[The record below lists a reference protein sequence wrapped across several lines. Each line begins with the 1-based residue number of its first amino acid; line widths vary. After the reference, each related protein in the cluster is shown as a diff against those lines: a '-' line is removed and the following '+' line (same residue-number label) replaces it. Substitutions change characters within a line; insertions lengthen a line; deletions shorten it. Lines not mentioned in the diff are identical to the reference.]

1 MPPRVDEPPN
11 DAAPCNSKEQVP
23 WERVRVGSRRLMT
36 DDTQH
41 PPWPS
46 PNRAPDRR
54 VSGRKR
60 GWRGIH
66 GGIRIEHVG
75 GLTYVLPNL
84 PGLAIDEDKPLAW
97 GEMRRDGRRASAVGE
112 CVHSG
117 SPDDQ
122 LRGCPNLAG
131 LSSFYIK
138 CLIVL
143 GELIVND
150 VHFSSCLVLF
160 GCCLVVQWTAGQMF

>member
-97 GEMRRDGRRASAVGE
+97 GEMRRDGPRSIRVTSFPNQTRGGTTQKHLKGKGETACGRHRRPRVPRTDFGENFVRKSPQSVQYDNRSAK
-112 CVHSG
+112 
-117 SPDDQ
+117 
-122 LRGCPNLAG
+122 
-131 LSSFYIK
+131 Y
-138 CLIVL
+138 
-143 GELIVND
+143 
-150 VHFSSCLVLF
+150 
-160 GCCLVVQWTAGQMF
+160 